1 MRWRALFFVYLLG
14 GVTACAPGAS
24 PLPQAPSLQPANPAP
39 WPPAPGSP
47 LNAPAV
53 GPGMKL
59 AIGATAHSRVELTDP
74 GCFYNWDASGRCR
87 FFELMPSQDG
97 ELAAVLRWSTP
108 SGRAAGLMDLFIV
121 EADGSWTWVED
132 TSREQRKLLYPVKA
146 GQSYVLIAMAYGQ
159 AVDFELSALM

>member
-1 MRWRALFFVYLLG
+1 
-14 GVTACAPGAS
+14 
-24 PLPQAPSLQPANPAP
+24 
-39 WPPAPGSP
+39 
-47 LNAPAV
+47 
-53 GPGMKL
+53 MKL